1 MAEARAG
8 GLKTVFVGSRATEKR
23 LRKSR
28 LAVLEGPEQ
37 GQELIVDR
45 ERITVGRSAVCDLTL
60 TDTSVSGEH
69 FSITAVDRGYVLRD
83 EGSTNGTFYADL
95 RVKEV
100 WLKPGTIFRAG
111 NTVLKFEPLS
121 DIVTIALSARDR
133 FDEAIGASVPMREIF
148 ASLER
153 VAPSDLTVLIQG
165 ETGTGKEVISRAI
178 HAHSLRTKKP
188 FVVLDCSAIPKDLI
202 ESTLFG
208 HEKGSFTGA
217 VGQHRGVFEQADGGT
232 IFLDE
237 IGELDITLQ
246 PKLLRALENREIKR
260 VGGGRP
266 ITVDV
271 RVLAATNRDLRKMVT
286 EGGFREDLYFRLS
299 VMQVTLPPLRRRRE
313 DIPLLVDHFMQR
325 ANARRRELGCTPLE
339 VSPEALAE
347 LRDRPWSGNIREL
360 KNVVERATSL
370 GEGPTLTRQDF
381 LVGGVG
387 YGFGQ
392 ASDPEPAGAEPAGP
406 DQVRYTVDVDV
417 AFKEAKQQLLDRYE
431 AIYLKALIERHEGN
445 ISRSAKAAG
454 LTRYHLRELLKKH
467 ELQRS

>member
-1 MAEARAG
+1 MADGRAA

-28 LAVLEGPEQ
+28 LVVLEGPEA
-37 GQELIVDR
+37 GRELIVAQ
-45 ERITVGRSAVCDLTL
+45 ERVTIGRAAVCDLTL
-60 TDTSVSGEH
+60 TDSSVSTEH
-69 FSITAVDRGYVLRD
+69 FSITAVDGGYLLSD

-95 RVKEV
+95 RVKEI
-100 WLKPGTIFRAG
+100 WLKPGTVFRAG
-111 NTVLKFEPLS
+111 NTVLKFEPMT

-133 FDEAIGASVPMREIF
+133 FDEAIGASIPMREIF

-165 ETGTGKEVISRAI
+165 ETGTGKEVISHAI
-178 HAHSLRTKKP
+178 HNYSRRAKQP

-208 HEKGSFTGA
+208 HEKGAFTGA

-266 ITVDV
+266 IKVDV
-271 RVLAATNRDLRKMVT
+271 RVIAATNRELRKMVT
-286 EGGFREDLYFRLS
+286 ESRFREDLYFRLS
-299 VMQVTLPPLRRRRE
+299 VMQVNLPPLRKRRE
-313 DIPLLVDHFMQR
+313 DIPLLVEHFLKR
-325 ANARRRELGCTPLE
+325 ANDRRAERSMPPLA
-339 VSPEALAE
+339 VSPEALAH
-347 LRDRPWSGNIREL
+347 LCDRPWPGNIREL

-370 GEGPTLTRQDF
+370 GDGPTLTQQDF
-381 LVGGVG
+381 LIGGIG
-387 YGFGQ
+387 YGFGRVVT
-392 ASDPEPAGAEPAGP
+392 AEPSAIPPVGAN
-406 DQVRYTVDVDV
+406 QVRYQVDINTE
-417 AFKEAKQQLLDRYE
+417 FKDAKQMLMDQFE
-431 AIYLKALIERHEGN
+431 AIYLKLLIEHHTGN

-467 ELQRS
+467 EIDRG